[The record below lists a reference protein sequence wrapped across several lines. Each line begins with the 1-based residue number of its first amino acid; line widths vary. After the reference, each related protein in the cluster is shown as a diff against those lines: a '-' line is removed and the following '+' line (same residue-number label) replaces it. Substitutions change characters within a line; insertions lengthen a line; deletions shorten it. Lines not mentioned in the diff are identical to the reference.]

1 MRTALDRAR
10 ACLRAPRLG
19 RSTHFAICRDFSMNF
34 APQES
39 LRRLGF
45 SAFFEIQ
52 FQALLSMGEAPAG
65 ARVARV
71 LSEARG
77 QYWVSDGEQTERA
90 VLAGRLK
97 HADVRVCV
105 GDFVLLESEAKGT
118 LARVVHA
125 FERSSLFQRR
135 LPGGTSQAQLIAAN
149 VDLAI
154 VVCALAAEDAD
165 PHAHAH
171 GLNLRRIERYLRA
184 IRDAPARALVLLNK
198 ADLSPS
204 AALHAE
210 RLRAELR
217 GVPVLL
223 ASAEDGAGLAELVS
237 VLGSGTTAVL
247 VGSSGVGK
255 SSLTNRLLGAP
266 LQTVSAVRESD
277 TRGRHTTTGRE
288 IFVLPGGGLLLDT
301 PGMREFS
308 LFADADT
315 ELGSSGFAE
324 IDALAPACRFR
335 DCRHQS
341 EPGCAVLA
349 AVERGSVAAERLE
362 QAQKFER
369 ELTWQRER
377 HDPLRM
383 RETVALRRARSRSMR
398 ADQKQRQRG

>member
-1 MRTALDRAR
+1 
-10 ACLRAPRLG
+10 
-19 RSTHFAICRDFSMNF
+19 MNF
-34 APQES
+34 DRSES
-39 LRRLGF
+39 LQRLGF
-45 SAFFEIQ
+45 STFFQTQ
-52 FQALLSMGEAPAG
+52 FQALLAMGGASPE

-77 QYWVSDGEQTERA
+77 QYLVSDGDEPQPA

-97 HADVRVCV
+97 HAGTRICV
-105 GDFVLLESEAKGT
+105 GDFVLLEDAPGNT
-118 LARVVHA
+118 LCRIEHA

-135 LPGGTSQAQLIAAN
+135 PPGGTSEAQLIAAN

-154 VVCALAAEDAD
+154 VVCALAPEDAD
-165 PHAHAH
+165 PHAQGH
-171 GLNLRRIERYLRA
+171 GLNPRRIERYLRA

-198 ADLSPS
+198 ADLSPL
-204 AALHAE
+204 AAQHEE

-223 ASAEDGAGLAELVS
+223 ASAEHGSGLTELTDQ
-237 VLGSGTTAVL
+237 LGVGTTAVL

-255 SSLTNRLLGAP
+255 SSLTNRLLQSSA
-266 LQTVSAVRESD
+266 QTVQPVRARD

-288 IFVLPGGGLLLDT
+288 IFVLPSGGLLIDT

-308 LFADADT
+308 LFADEDT
-315 ELGSSGFAE
+315 ELGSTGFAE

-335 DCRHQS
+335 DCRHRS

-349 AVERGSVAAERLE
+349 AVELGSVAGERLD
-362 QAQKFER
+362 QAHKFER
-369 ELTWQRER
+369 ELSWQRDR

-383 RETVALRRARSRSMR
+383 REALSLRRARTRSLR
-398 ADQKQRQRG
+398 AGQKERPKS

>member
-1 MRTALDRAR
+1 MEK
-10 ACLRAPRLG
+10 APPDAQVVRIL
-19 RSTHFAICRDFSMNF
+19 C
-34 APQES
+34 
-39 LRRLGF
+39 
-45 SAFFEIQ
+45 
-52 FQALLSMGEAPAG
+52 
-65 ARVARV
+65 
-71 LSEARG
+71 EARG
-77 QYWVSDGEQTERA
+77 QYLVSDGQRTQRA
-90 VLAGRLK
+90 VLAGRLT
-97 HADVRVCV
+97 HAEIRVCV
-105 GDFVLLESEAKGT
+105 GDFVLLEGGAEDT
-118 LARVVHA
+118 LARIVYA

-135 LPGGTSQAQLIAAN
+135 LPGGTSEAQLIAAN

-204 AALHAE
+204 SALHAE

-223 ASAEDGAGLAELVS
+223 ASAEDGAGLAELSSELVA
-237 VLGSGTTAVL
+237 GTTAVL

-255 SSLTNRLLGAP
+255 SSLTNRLMQVP
-266 LQTVSAVRESD
+266 VQTVAAVREAD
-277 TRGRHTTTGRE
+277 ARGRHTTTGRE

-315 ELGSSGFAE
+315 DFGSSGFAE

-349 AVERGSVAAERLE
+349 AVELGSVAGERL
-362 QAQKFER
+362 
-369 ELTWQRER
+369 
-377 HDPLRM
+377 
-383 RETVALRRARSRSMR
+383 
-398 ADQKQRQRG
+398 